1 MTALIV
7 ANAFAWVAI
16 AALAVTVL
24 ALARQVGLL
33 HERMAPMG
41 ALTMDSGPKAG
52 SPAPAFAIRDLNQGT
67 VSIGSVSGRTQLL
80 FFLSPTCPVC
90 KKLLPIL
97 RAIAADEHGT
107 TDVVL
112 ASDGPADEHL
122 AFYRREKLDPFRY
135 VLSSELGMTYHIGR
149 LPYAVVIGPDGRIAA
164 KGLVNN
170 REQIESLLVAQ
181 ELGVGSLQDYLSR
194 GSAGLQ
200 KTDAHERHDD
210 VAVG

>member
-7 ANAFAWVAI
+7 ANAFAWIAI
-16 AALAVTVL
+16 AALTVAVL
-24 ALARQVGLL
+24 ALARQVGIL
-33 HERMAPMG
+33 HERIAPMG
-41 ALTMDSGPKAG
+41 ALTMDAGPKTG
-52 SPAPAFAIRDLNQGT
+52 SPAPTFAIAALDQTIAT
-67 VSIGSVSGRTQLL
+67 VGGSRGRTQLL

-97 RAIAADEHGT
+97 RAIAADERRT
-107 TDVVL
+107 TEVLL
-112 ASDGPADEHL
+112 ASDGPAAEHL
-122 AFYRREKLDPFRY
+122 AFYRREKLAPFPY
-135 VLSSELGMTYHIGR
+135 VLSAELGMTYQIGR

-181 ELGVGSLQDYLSR
+181 ELGVGSLQDFLSR
-194 GSAGLQ
+194 NTEG
-200 KTDAHERHDD
+200 AHERHDD